1 MKQMKFSVKQTK
13 FLFKYFAWVPFVYF
27 FGTVGLA
34 YYIFEIFGLYDK
46 LSFPLYEC
54 PGFFLCFLD
63 HLPIIKAFGEVAG
76 TILKDPLP
84 ALAGIIIFLI
94 IFVPPPPKNFLPPPP
109 PPSSESGGGS

>member
-1 MKQMKFSVKQTK
+1 MKQIRFSVKQTK

-27 FGTVGLA
+27 IGTGVLSA
-34 YYIFEIFGLYDK
+34 YIFDIFGIHDK

-63 HLPIIKAFGEVAG
+63 HLPIVDAFGDAVGSA
-76 TILKDPLP
+76 LKDPLP

-94 IFVPPPPKNFLPPPP
+94 IFVPPAWIFLGMLTFEGKNK
-109 PPSSESGGGS
+109 SK

>member
-1 MKQMKFSVKQTK
+1 MKQMELSVKQTN
-13 FLFKYFAWVPFVYF
+13 FLLKYFWWVGPVYF

-63 HLPIIKAFGEVAG
+63 HLPIVDAFGDAVGSA
-76 TILKDPLP
+76 LKDPLP

-94 IFVPPPPKNFLPPPP
+94 IFVPPAWIFLGMLTFEGKKK
-109 PPSSESGGGS
+109 SK

>member
-1 MKQMKFSVKQTK
+1 MKQIRLSVKQTN
-13 FLFKYFAWVPFVYF
+13 FLFKYFWWVPFVYF
-27 FGTVGLA
+27 IGIALLA
-34 YYIFEIFGLYDK
+34 FYIFDIFGLYDK

-94 IFVPPPPKNFLPPPP
+94 ISFPPAMFFLGMLTFEGKKK
-109 PPSSESGGGS
+109 SK

>member
-1 MKQMKFSVKQTK
+1 MKKIKVSHKHTK
-13 FLFKYFAWVPFVYF
+13 FLFKYFWWVGFVYF
-27 FGTVGLA
+27 IGTMILTNH
-34 YYIFEIFGLYDK
+34 IFEIFGLDDK

-94 IFVPPPPKNFLPPPP
+94 ISFPPAYIFLGKLTFEGKNK
-109 PPSSESGGGS
+109 SK